1 MLAGSDSAK
10 ANTSAEY
17 GSMLHQKMTCFIL
30 ADVKHGAEA
39 ATAKNGLPPRK
50 INYLY
55 PGTENADYVFVS

>member
-1 MLAGSDSAK
+1 
-10 ANTSAEY
+10 
-17 GSMLHQKMTCFIL
+17 MLHQKMTCFIL